1 METLRQRGL
10 QHIRTPIPLGKQF
23 SPRKH
28 RTRRIAIARSERGHQ
43 EVRDKLYAWG
53 LHRSQGQDTIGRL
66 SGAVLSLYL

>member
-1 METLRQRGL
+1 L

-53 LHRSQGQDTIGRL
+53 LHRAEVEDAIGRL
-66 SGAVLSLYL
+66 IVATFSLYL